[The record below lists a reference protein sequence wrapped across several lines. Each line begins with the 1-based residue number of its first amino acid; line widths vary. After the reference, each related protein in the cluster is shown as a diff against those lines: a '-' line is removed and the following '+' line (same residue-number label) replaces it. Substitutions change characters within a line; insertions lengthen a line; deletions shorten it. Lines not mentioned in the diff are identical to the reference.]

1 MVEWVLH
8 LNKLMQVVFT
18 KLGVPDFG
26 ISDISVPLPKRS
38 RKLLSIL
45 CNFWVRLGR
54 QWNMWSDIEVGLAA
68 AKTDREAKR
77 AELDAV
83 KAKVNQLS
91 QHPGINPERLAAA
104 QGELAAENK
113 ALATKEPK
121 QAVVMNDY
129 KNLKSAKCQV
139 TEQLK
144 KSEVEVLD
152 LRSAVH
158 DVRARICHS
167 PERQRRCL
175 AEEAETGSQLQEEH
189 RHLQTR
195 VEELRRKMQK
205 APREREALTKLKTQL
220 LFSLAVEQQLESLV
234 QAKDNASARRKS
246 AEDKYHRLLKEREAV
261 AEKKSQLNG
270 RTALKHQA
278 MQSQLSFKKEQ
289 LAQAKQRLEELHLER
304 QEVVCSKDSELEV
317 LIKDNTELQVQLEH
331 VKRLTLKNDSLKE
344 ELRHKTNEVAKV
356 TAELESTMTKLGCC
370 QREKQSLQQTVSQ
383 LTGNYAGLRAE
394 HSAMQLLLQTE
405 QEKCSRLAESLR
417 QSQEREAEKDQ
428 QLQDA
433 EMMRRDL
440 HNTLQELKGNIRVFC
455 RVRPMLPSE
464 EREGER
470 LSRIWFPD
478 EETVELVKPDTEKV
492 MAFPFDRVF
501 PGSAA
506 QAEVYEE
513 TGSGKTFTMEGP
525 PDLDLGCPN
534 DSQLGLIPRAL
545 QQVFMSAQKLQ
556 NTHHWEF
563 TMVASYLEIYNDNV
577 QDLLS
582 TRPRCKQTV
591 CQIKQEKDGSMMVT
605 NATKT
610 TVTSSEQIY
619 ELLRRARKHRAVRA
633 TQCNEHSSRSHSVFQ
648 LRITGTSRRT
658 GVGSRGLLNLVD
670 LCGSERLD
678 ESKAE
683 GARLREAQQI
693 NRSLSNLGN
702 VILALSQKAEHVPY
716 RNSKSTFLLMDSLGG
731 NSKTHMLLNVSPREK
746 NLAETINS
754 LRFATTVNQCD
765 IGTAH
770 RKMQA
775 SSHY

>member
-1 MVEWVLH
+1 MR
-8 LNKLMQVVFT
+8 F
-18 KLGVPDFG
+18 
-26 ISDISVPLPKRS
+26 
-38 RKLLSIL
+38 
-45 CNFWVRLGR
+45 
-54 QWNMWSDIEVGLAA
+54 
-68 AKTDREAKR
+68 
-77 AELDAV
+77 
-83 KAKVNQLS
+83 
-91 QHPGINPERLAAA
+91 
-104 QGELAAENK
+104 
-113 ALATKEPK
+113 
-121 QAVVMNDY
+121 
-129 KNLKSAKCQV
+129 
-139 TEQLK
+139 
-144 KSEVEVLD
+144 
-152 LRSAVH
+152 
-158 DVRARICHS
+158 IC
-167 PERQRRCL
+167 L
-175 AEEAETGSQLQEEH
+175 
-189 RHLQTR
+189 
-195 VEELRRKMQK
+195 
-205 APREREALTKLKTQL
+205 
-220 LFSLAVEQQLESLV
+220 
-234 QAKDNASARRKS
+234 
-246 AEDKYHRLLKEREAV
+246 
-261 AEKKSQLNG
+261 
-270 RTALKHQA
+270 
-278 MQSQLSFKKEQ
+278 
-289 LAQAKQRLEELHLER
+289 
-304 QEVVCSKDSELEV
+304 
-317 LIKDNTELQVQLEH
+317 
-331 VKRLTLKNDSLKE
+331 
-344 ELRHKTNEVAKV
+344 
-356 TAELESTMTKLGCC
+356 
-370 QREKQSLQQTVSQ
+370 
-383 LTGNYAGLRAE
+383 
-394 HSAMQLLLQTE
+394 QLLLQTE

-478 EETVELVKPDTEKV
+478 EKTVELVKPDTEKV

-513 TGSGKTFTMEGP
+513 VAHVVQSALDGYNVCIFAYGQTGSGKTFTMEGP

-577 QDLLS
+577 RDLLS

-702 VILALSQKAEHVPY
+702 AEHVPY

-731 NSKTHMLLNVSPREK
+731 NSKTLMLLNVSLCEK

-754 LRFATTVNQCD
+754 LRFATTVVPWVAD
-765 IGTAH
+765 IFLKGYVAALFETRYKRLIWRYFNVQGLEH
-770 RKMQA
+770 EHLTRDGRGVTLQA
-775 SSHY
+775 LGLIQANVAQSYHLSTTQKKLAQRTTSLAKYTFEQETS

>member
-1 MVEWVLH
+1 MRRQKPGKH
-8 LNKLMQVVFT
+8 VVFT

-304 QEVVCSKDSELEV
+304 QEGVCSKDSELEV

-394 HSAMQLLLQTE
+394 HSAVQLLLQTE

-428 QLQDA
+428 LLQDA

-464 EREGER
+464 EREGKR

-513 TGSGKTFTMEGP
+513 VARVVCAGRLQRVHLRLRPDRIREDLHDGGSARPGPGLPKRLAAGADPQGP
-525 PDLDLGCPN
+525 PAGVHVSAEAPEHPSLGVHNGGVIPGDLQRQCARPPVDAPPVQADRLPDQAGEGRLDDGDQRHQNDCHFFRADLRAAPACSQASGCQGHPV
-534 DSQLGLIPRAL
+534 QRAL
-545 QQVFMSAQKLQ
+545 L
-556 NTHHWEF
+556 
-563 TMVASYLEIYNDNV
+563 
-577 QDLLS
+577 
-582 TRPRCKQTV
+582 P
-591 CQIKQEKDGSMMVT
+591 
-605 NATKT
+605 
-610 TVTSSEQIY
+610 
-619 ELLRRARKHRAVRA
+619 
-633 TQCNEHSSRSHSVFQ
+633 
-648 LRITGTSRRT
+648 
-658 GVGSRGLLNLVD
+658 
-670 LCGSERLD
+670 
-678 ESKAE
+678 
-683 GARLREAQQI
+683 
-693 NRSLSNLGN
+693 
-702 VILALSQKAEHVPY
+702 LALGFPAPHHG
-716 RNSKSTFLLMDSLGG
+716 D
-731 NSKTHMLLNVSPREK
+731 
-746 NLAETINS
+746 
-754 LRFATTVNQCD
+754 
-765 IGTAH
+765 
-770 RKMQA
+770 
-775 SSHY
+775 